1 MAAGRGP
8 GRPPASNSERTKA
21 RILETAREV
30 FSELGYQA
38 TTYREI
44 AERCDLS
51 RPAINHYFPT
61 KRDLYS
67 AVVASVHTRLIA
79 AGLAQAQEKPSF
91 EARIRAF
98 IDAQARDPEAAA
110 FLVISVLEA
119 KRNPELA
126 DAGDGALD
134 ASRMFIGWVLGEAAA
149 AGRLNGDPED
159 PHLVEM
165 LVALLC
171 GLSFY
176 AGFGDDGEQL
186 AAITDRFLTLLCGVG
201 ILKTP

>member
-1 MAAGRGP
+1 METR
-8 GRPPASNSERTKA
+8 A
-21 RILETAREV
+21 RIIDAAREV
-30 FSELGYQA
+30 FSELGYRA

-44 AERCDLS
+44 ANRSHLS
-51 RPAINHYFPT
+51 RPAINHYFPA

-67 AVVASVHTRLIA
+67 AVVASVHERLIA
-79 AGLAQAQEKPSF
+79 VGLAQAQGEPSF
-91 EARIRAF
+91 ETRIRAF

-119 KRNPELA
+119 QRNPELA
-126 DAGDGALD
+126 EDGNGALD
-134 ASRMFIGWVLGEAAA
+134 ASRMFVRWVLGEAAG
-149 AGRLNGDPED
+149 AGRLNGDADD

-176 AGFGDDGEQL
+176 AGFGEDRDQL
-186 AAITDRFLTLLCGVG
+186 AAITDRFLTLLCGDG
-201 ILKTP
+201 ILGSP

>member
-1 MAAGRGP
+1 MFR
-8 GRPPASNSERTKA
+8 
-21 RILETAREV
+21 
-30 FSELGYQA
+30 ELGYQA

-44 AERCDLS
+44 ADRCDLS

-67 AVVASVHTRLIA
+67 AVVAGVHERLIA
-79 AGLAQAQEKPSF
+79 LGVAQAVEEPSF

-134 ASRMFIGWVLGEAAA
+134 ASRMFIRWVLGEAAA
-149 AGRLNGDPED
+149 AGRLNGDPD
-159 PHLVEM
+159 DADLVET

-176 AGFGDDGEQL
+176 AGFGDDREQL
-186 AAITDRFLTLLCGVG
+186 AAITERFLTMLCGVG
-201 ILKTP
+201 ILKSP